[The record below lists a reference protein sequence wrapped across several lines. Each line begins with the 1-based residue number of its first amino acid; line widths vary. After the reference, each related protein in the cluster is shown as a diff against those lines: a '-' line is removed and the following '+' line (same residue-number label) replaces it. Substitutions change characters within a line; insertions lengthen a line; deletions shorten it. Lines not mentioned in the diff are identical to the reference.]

1 MKLLQTDLSDL
12 QQNKGPKLPSCF
24 SPLVIFPDVQSNHT
38 ENYHIKYSIMYDLPE
53 FLGEAGSPQV
63 ESVLLWWI
71 HIPVTSL
78 ASGLQQ
84 DDKLTRTPSY
94 LQERRGRRGGGGGG
108 GELKGGVE
116 MRQGKSAGTERRKRK
131 MSTCCIINSLV
142 FLKILCLYF
151 LSLLSLLLPL
161 FLYHFF
167 PSLFFALPSR
177 LLCLLSFHPNS
188 SAGHTERTK
197 GSCVA
202 SGGFAERHRPEMKNE
217 NTDNSEVCAEGN

>member
-1 MKLLQTDLSDL
+1 
-12 QQNKGPKLPSCF
+12 
-24 SPLVIFPDVQSNHT
+24 
-38 ENYHIKYSIMYDLPE
+38 MYDLPE
-53 FLGEAGSPQV
+53 LLGEAGSPQV

-108 GELKGGVE
+108 GELKRGVE

-161 FLYHFF
+161 FLHHFF
-167 PSLFFALPSR
+167 LSPFRPSFEAALPPFLSSKFLSR
-177 LLCLLSFHPNS
+177 TNRKDEGKLRS
-188 SAGHTERTK
+188 ERWFYRATNI
-197 GSCVA
+197 
-202 SGGFAERHRPEMKNE
+202 RNE
-217 NTDNSEVCAEGN
+217 KWKYW

>member
-116 MRQGKSAGTERRKRK
+116 MREGKSAGTERRKRK

-167 PSLFFALPSR
+167 LSLFCPPFAAALPPFLSSKFLSR
-177 LLCLLSFHPNS
+177 TYRKDEGKLRS
-188 SAGHTERTK
+188 ERWFCRATQT
-197 GSCVA
+197 
-202 SGGFAERHRPEMKNE
+202 RNE
-217 NTDNSEVCAEGN
+217 EWKYW